1 MRVTCCEGREIEW
14 MGADSVRSQ
23 PALMNSLAHTGRRPA
38 FRPSDVGYEAWA
50 RWTKPLVQSLFIKM
64 RNAGKPLATGTGF
77 VVELPT
83 GPVLVT
89 NWHNLTGRNSLA
101 TQPLSATG
109 ALPDEVMILHNK
121 ASHLGQWVQ
130 RSEALYQEGQI
141 LWNEHPTL
149 GSRADMVA
157 LPLTAL
163 DEVEL
168 CPYDITSGPSTVVGP
183 ADPVSVVGFP
193 FGWQAAGSLEVRAT
207 RRSGFVASGSAVI
220 AYRSGGTVAMAG
232 GGTTVFARPVSSPV
246 TSISTICPRSSLIA
260 GLARG
265 NLGRRSSHTGQEALW
280 PWLVAAPPFSH
291 GPSRRSSACTVIASI
306 RNQISALCGR
316 RLQLPHWSNP
326 LSDEQLADGGLASN
340 W

>member
-1 MRVTCCEGREIEW
+1 

-89 NWHNLTGRNSLA
+89 NWHNLAGRNSLA
-101 TQPLSATG
+101 AQPLSATG

-193 FGWQAAGSLEVRAT
+193 FGWQAAGSLEVWAT
-207 RRSGFVASGSAVI
+207 GFVASESDVNFDDLPTTLIDCRTRPGQSGSAFI

-232 GGTTVFARPVSSPV
+232 GGTTVFARPVSKFLGLYSDRINQESDLGIV
-246 TSISTICPRSSLIA
+246 WKASTIA
-260 GLARG
+260 
-265 NLGRRSSHTGQEALW
+265 AL
-280 PWLVAAPPFSH
+280 VES
-291 GPSRRSSACTVIASI
+291 VK
-306 RNQISALCGR
+306 
-316 RLQLPHWSNP
+316 
-326 LSDEQLADGGLASN
+326 
-340 W
+340 